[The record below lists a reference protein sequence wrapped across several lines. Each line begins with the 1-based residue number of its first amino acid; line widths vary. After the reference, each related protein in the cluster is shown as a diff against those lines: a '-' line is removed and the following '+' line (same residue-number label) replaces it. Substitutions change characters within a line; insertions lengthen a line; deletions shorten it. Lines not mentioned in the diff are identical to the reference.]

1 MRKTTRGCAPG
12 AGDLPPPAQ
21 RGQCGLLPAGGPV
34 LRPGGCRLGDLTAPG
49 DWVGGCGGG
58 HHRRS
63 AGEELLEELE
73 AYFEE
78 RREIAVDIQV
88 RAPET
93 KTVDVTVSVA
103 AQTGW
108 DQEGVLQGVEDALEG
123 WFTGE
128 RLGQSVLLA
137 QLGNLIYQC
146 DGVANYSITA
156 PAADVAVDSDELP
169 CWVP

>member
-1 MRKTTRGCAPG
+1 MP
-12 AGDLPPPAQ
+12 
-21 RGQCGLLPAGGPV
+21 
-34 LRPGGCRLGDLTAPG
+34 
-49 DWVGGCGGG
+49 
-58 HHRRS
+58 
-63 AGEELLEELE
+63 GEELLEELE

-78 RREIAVDIQV
+78 RREIAVDVQV

-93 KTVDVTVSVA
+93 KTVDVTVSVV
-103 AQTGW
+103 AQAGW

-128 RLGQSVLLA
+128 RLGQDILLA

-169 CWVP
+169 VLGTLTVEGMT